1 MILKAYGRTAK
12 FSRNAYPTSVTSNK
26 MLTATTVMFH
36 NPGVIRI
43 VPTMVPS
50 SLSTLI
56 RPSVQVLVGGS
67 RSIPGLQA
75 LLADVGHEDVWKD
88 HGTVLL
94 LVDLE
99 Q

>member
-1 MILKAYGRTAK
+1 MPPTAGLRENDL
-12 FSRNAYPTSVTSNK
+12 FEGSIGA
-26 MLTATTVMFH
+26 
-36 NPGVIRI
+36 
-43 VPTMVPS
+43 
-50 SLSTLI
+50 LI